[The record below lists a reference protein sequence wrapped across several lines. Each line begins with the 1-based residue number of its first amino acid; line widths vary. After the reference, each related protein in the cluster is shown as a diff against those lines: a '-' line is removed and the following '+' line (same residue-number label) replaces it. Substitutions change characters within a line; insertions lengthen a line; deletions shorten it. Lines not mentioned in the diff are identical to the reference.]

1 MLVWHWD
8 KEFHFSRHQ
17 RCKFEPLDIS
27 PALTWLSRVVPGVR
41 SLTIFDILHAAFKT
55 IQNKYHANKCWMST
69 GVYMVND
76 RADIATRL
84 IEERAKNWLF
94 TSRFLRDSLIFSR
107 EGLRLYEM
115 GQRSL
120 NAEFLARAA
129 GFGIDVQYIL
139 TGIKSKNSEEV
150 LQAIQPAI
158 HVESGGSA
166 NVIQFAQLGST
177 VNMVTTQKHVT
188 NVKADIKPGVEH
200 ITEEQAAKLTKM
212 VSTIAELEQKVRKT
226 PRTYKAIWAAV
237 NSHCRVTRY
246 RLIPLASYAKAEKY
260 LRTWI
265 GRLNSQA
272 SAPIV
277 DNDEWRKK
285 EKYAYIKKIN
295 IKKIMNYGLMSIYLK
310 RFGATSLRDLSDA
323 ELDKNIQGCSSKKKG
338 K

>member
-1 MLVWHWD
+1 
-8 KEFHFSRHQ
+8 
-17 RCKFEPLDIS
+17 
-27 PALTWLSRVVPGVR
+27 
-41 SLTIFDILHAAFKT
+41 
-55 IQNKYHANKCWMST
+55 
-69 GVYMVND
+69 MVND

-84 IEERAKNWLF
+84 IEERAKIGYSQADFARQL
-94 TSRFLRDSLIFSR
+94 DISR

-277 DNDEWRKK
+277 DNDEWRKR
-285 EKYAYIKKIN
+285 KYAYIKIN
-295 IKKIMNYGLMSIYLK
+295 IKNNELWLDEYISK

-323 ELDKNIQGCSSKKKG
+323 ELDKTYKAVAAKKRQVDSSFFLVNAN
-338 K
+338 